1 MADADPAPAAPS
13 EANPDLASD
22 AELAERAAALVA
34 ALRSG
39 DSDAQTKAA
48 DEVNVLVLALEGS
61 KPRQA
66 ANPRTVAALVAAGVS
81 VALVPLLDSASEVG
95 TSAAVALYDLMQ
107 LGDVERRAVVD
118 TLGVD
123 KLLHLLR
130 ESEDNTRITVLAAK
144 LFMWTRCTEW
154 MESVSPDNDLAE
166 RAMSL
171 PFLGT
176 ANAWA
181 TQAVLR
187 FVLALLRRHPTS
199 WRALVPSRVSVLVE
213 CLSPRFDADRQP
225 RSMAAIACDL
235 LQFLQTRDGF
245 DFAVFDEAGVY
256 VACVELL
263 GDLCRRLVDPNYA
276 LEAHATRVLMTAS
289 DKSLANRQH
298 IRYLLLSCPGALVS
312 TAAGTQQMCADRTAD
327 ASSSIA
333 FLNVLCRHAP
343 AEWLLLD
350 QSFAALGI
358 RFFNPAT
365 GEYLALIDE
374 MDEILNTRRCRRALA
389 RPLRHQKLA
398 AAVSLASMLHLGDAY
413 KRLLASGDRLDILV
427 DALVESAAH
436 TSSEA
441 ASAPDFSR
449 WRNKAVRMC
458 IRWLA
463 VDTMMNAV
471 QVADDDVAAEPVA
484 KRARTTSAAT
494 LRASD
499 VNVQRRD
506 STVLLIAGRPFYAI
520 GALIETKS
528 VVLADA
534 LSSAETLDPIAIAL
548 PNEVPEEQQYALF
561 HAAVE
566 LAYTGTIAS
575 DVTAESLLPLWCLGD
590 HLQMNELCAWCVER
604 LTPALAD
611 NAALLERAWT
621 AALARPSDALGDA
634 CATAWLSYHQPKP
647 VSDRTA
653 MDLLKRVHDGCAA
666 KELVAAQL
674 VRVMRKALLA
684 SLTGDA
690 EAADDDPSEDEED

>member
-1 MADADPAPAAPS
+1 
-13 EANPDLASD
+13 
-22 AELAERAAALVA
+22 
-34 ALRSG
+34 
-39 DSDAQTKAA
+39 
-48 DEVNVLVLALEGS
+48 
-61 KPRQA
+61 
-66 ANPRTVAALVAAGVS
+66 
-81 VALVPLLDSASEVG
+81 
-95 TSAAVALYDLMQ
+95 
-107 LGDVERRAVVD
+107 
-118 TLGVD
+118 
-123 KLLHLLR
+123 
-130 ESEDNTRITVLAAK
+130 
-144 LFMWTRCTEW
+144 
-154 MESVSPDNDLAE
+154 
-166 RAMSL
+166 
-171 PFLGT
+171 
-176 ANAWA
+176 
-181 TQAVLR
+181 
-187 FVLALLRRHPTS
+187 
-199 WRALVPSRVSVLVE
+199 
-213 CLSPRFDADRQP
+213 
-225 RSMAAIACDL
+225 
-235 LQFLQTRDGF
+235 
-245 DFAVFDEAGVY
+245 
-256 VACVELL
+256 
-263 GDLCRRLVDPNYA
+263 
-276 LEAHATRVLMTAS
+276 
-289 DKSLANRQH
+289 
-298 IRYLLLSCPGALVS
+298 
-312 TAAGTQQMCADRTAD
+312 
-327 ASSSIA
+327 
-333 FLNVLCRHAP
+333 
-343 AEWLLLD
+343 
-350 QSFAALGI
+350 
-358 RFFNPAT
+358 
-365 GEYLALIDE
+365 
-374 MDEILNTRRCRRALA
+374 
-389 RPLRHQKLA
+389 
-398 AAVSLASMLHLGDAY
+398 
-413 KRLLASGDRLDILV
+413 
-427 DALVESAAH
+427 
-436 TSSEA
+436 
-441 ASAPDFSR
+441 
-449 WRNKAVRMC
+449 MC